1 MASGSVRRIETESEV
16 SAYLAKMKHA
26 LENGAQIQFQI
37 DRQVD
42 NERDAYFTNRFTLS
56 ELFPDEAP
64 SEVFRREL
72 MTLTKA
78 NYMGTVRDIRF
89 PKRSE
94 MREFGKIYRQSD
106 EVYIKGSLYKSKN
119 RTIKLGRRRQSYSI
133 CNVFSFCRN
142 AFFTVYIPL

>member
-72 MTLTKA
+72 M
-78 NYMGTVRDIRF
+78 
-89 PKRSE
+89 
-94 MREFGKIYRQSD
+94 KIYRQSD
-106 EVYIKGSLYKSKN
+106 EVYIKVRIELLNSAEGGNHTAFVMSFHFAETPFSQCTFPYKK
-119 RTIKLGRRRQSYSI
+119 
-133 CNVFSFCRN
+133 
-142 AFFTVYIPL
+142 

>member
-94 MREFGKIYRQSD
+94 MREFGKIYR
-106 EVYIKGSLYKSKN
+106 
-119 RTIKLGRRRQSYSI
+119 
-133 CNVFSFCRN
+133 
-142 AFFTVYIPL
+142 

>member
-37 DRQVD
+37 DHQVD

-106 EVYIKGSLYKSKN
+106 EVYIKVRIELLNSAEGGNHTAFVMSFHFAETPFSQCTFPYKK
-119 RTIKLGRRRQSYSI
+119 
-133 CNVFSFCRN
+133 
-142 AFFTVYIPL
+142 

>member
-106 EVYIKGSLYKSKN
+106 EVYIKVKYSLQGTTQGN
-119 RTIKLGRRRQSYSI
+119 GLTGGVPPVR
-133 CNVFSFCRN
+133 FSM
-142 AFFTVYIPL
+142 

>member
-106 EVYIKGSLYKSKN
+106 EVYIKVKYSLQGTTQDRYLTGGVPPV
-119 RTIKLGRRRQSYSI
+119 R
-133 CNVFSFCRN
+133 FSM
-142 AFFTVYIPL
+142 